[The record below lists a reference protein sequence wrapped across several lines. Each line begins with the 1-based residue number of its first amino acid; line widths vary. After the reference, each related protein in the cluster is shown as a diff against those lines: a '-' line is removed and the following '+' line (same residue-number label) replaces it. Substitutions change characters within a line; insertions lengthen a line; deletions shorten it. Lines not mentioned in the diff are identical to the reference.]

1 MSASGSTENGSTA
14 RIRPTHDDAPR
25 CMLGDVN
32 LFLKYADDDDD
43 TESERPRTIVG
54 EIELMVAEKINQGCG
69 FGRAS
74 VVCFLRYIIAHEGD
88 ILREFRS
95 RQEGHQSGK
104 GEGEKF
110 TYFVVRIGATNER
123 SLALFESIG
132 FKRATDEPNYFG
144 ELELRMYGVKE
155 STMIE
160 LMERYGTKGYEEDLY
175 DLSAL

>member
-1 MSASGSTENGSTA
+1 
-14 RIRPTHDDAPR
+14 
-25 CMLGDVN
+25 MLGDVN

-54 EIELMVAEKINQGCG
+54 EIELMVAEKSSRRCG

-74 VVCFLRYIIAHEGD
+74 VICFLRYIVAHEGD

-95 RQEGHQSGK
+95 RQEGTQSGK
-104 GEGEKF
+104 GEEEKF
-110 TYFVVRIGATNER
+110 TYFVVRIGATNNR

-132 FKRATDEPNYFG
+132 FTRATEEPNYFG
-144 ELELRMYGVKE
+144 ELELRMYGVNE
-155 STMIE
+155 GSIIE
-160 LMERYGTKGYEEDLY
+160 LMERHGTKGYEEDLY